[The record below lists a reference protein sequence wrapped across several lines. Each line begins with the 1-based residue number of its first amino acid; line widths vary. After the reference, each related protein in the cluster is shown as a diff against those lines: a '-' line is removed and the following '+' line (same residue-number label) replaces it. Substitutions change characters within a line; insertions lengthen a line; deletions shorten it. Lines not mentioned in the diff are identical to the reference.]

1 MNSPTWHRRARKQRG
16 RARGILNRLR
26 DRSDLS
32 FLQVERCRAALLLL
46 CAHHTRPFYRISSEL
61 FGHLRRQQFPYLSSL
76 MSGNWNT
83 WKWNNQNRKAQ
94 GQPRKG
100 TQQAS
105 QRGGKGFQGGIP
117 FLRWIIGLSFVYG
130 SCYVL
135 YGCLTTASAW
145 YLAEAASKDKDVA
158 DELTALMNP
167 EASEQEQIKMQ
178 QRRLNAMRKLQTRS
192 TKRRN

>member
-1 MNSPTWHRRARKQRG
+1 
-16 RARGILNRLR
+16 
-26 DRSDLS
+26 
-32 FLQVERCRAALLLL
+32 
-46 CAHHTRPFYRISSEL
+46 
-61 FGHLRRQQFPYLSSL
+61 

-145 YLAEAASKDKDVA
+145 YLAEAGFERQGCSGRTYSFDEPGGIRAGA
-158 DELTALMNP
+158 DQDATAPL
-167 EASEQEQIKMQ
+167 ECHAQIADT
-178 QRRLNAMRKLQTRS
+178 NLQ
-192 TKRRN
+192 KGERRN